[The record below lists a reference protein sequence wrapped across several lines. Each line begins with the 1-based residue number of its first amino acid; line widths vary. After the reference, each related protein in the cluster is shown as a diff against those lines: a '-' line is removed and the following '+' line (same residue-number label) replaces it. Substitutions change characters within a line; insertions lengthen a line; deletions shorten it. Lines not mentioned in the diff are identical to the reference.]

1 MANSLLAY
9 LYPRIRGSQEDIAT
23 LALQYLLS
31 QSKALNKAFTKQIA
45 DCLGVELDESLQYT
59 CQSVGENHERPD
71 MVGSDALGHE
81 RIICEMKFYAG
92 LTANQPLGYLDRL
105 KDTGGK
111 GLVFICPKARQTML
125 WSKLYGLC
133 AQRDRKQIKKNCACV
148 DGISLSTLTWVE
160 IIDELERTA
169 SSSDREYL
177 ADIYQLKGYCAQM
190 DSDAFVPFSG
200 NDISADNAKKIQRYY
215 QVVDETVNQICADH
229 ASASIVGKASTY
241 FYGNDRIGYER
252 RILIDGFVVSIAYD
266 HALWKSNSSV
276 ETPFWVSICNE
287 EREQTEVFFERF
299 AQIEPEKRDDTV
311 WNTCYLALEPLTD
324 ATLDEVCENLKGQ
337 VYDYLALFQD
347 KENYAAGEN
356 Q

>member
-105 KDTGGK
+105 KDAGGK

-133 AQRDRKQIKKNCACV
+133 AQRDRNPALELGGE
-148 DGISLSTLTWVE
+148 DARAGGRAEDAEVE
-160 IIDELERTA
+160 HEH
-169 SSSDREYL
+169 
-177 ADIYQLKGYCAQM
+177 K
-190 DSDAFVPFSG
+190 
-200 NDISADNAKKIQRYY
+200 
-215 QVVDETVNQICADH
+215 
-229 ASASIVGKASTY
+229 
-241 FYGNDRIGYER
+241 
-252 RILIDGFVVSIAYD
+252 LIDDG
-266 HALWKSNSSV
+266 HAAHGD
-276 ETPFWVSICNE
+276 
-287 EREQTEVFFERF
+287 R
-299 AQIEPEKRDDTV
+299 AH
-311 WNTCYLALEPLTD
+311 LTHHHIVQH
-324 ATLDEVCENLKGQ
+324 LDEIGDAVLDHHRQ
-337 VYDYLALFQD
+337 RHSQD
-347 KENYAAGEN
+347 PPIELLV
-356 Q
+356 